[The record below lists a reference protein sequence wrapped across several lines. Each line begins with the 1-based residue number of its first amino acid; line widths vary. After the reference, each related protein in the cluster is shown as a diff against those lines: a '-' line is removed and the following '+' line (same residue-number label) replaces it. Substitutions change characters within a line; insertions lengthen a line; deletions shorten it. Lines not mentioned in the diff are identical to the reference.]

1 MHQSWGAHSP
11 PPPVQPSHLNSRLQP
26 IERKKISIS
35 MILAFAVEDHELVW
49 VEDQVPL
56 HKARVCL
63 GHLVQPLEGGTIR
76 NNHKTLS
83 P

>member
-1 MHQSWGAHSP
+1 
-11 PPPVQPSHLNSRLQP
+11 
-26 IERKKISIS
+26 

-63 GHLVQPLEGGTIR
+63 VHLVQPLEGGTIR